1 MRKASYWLA
10 AMVGLTLILSA
21 CSSEEDINPDNRNLK
36 HITFTAG
43 QAVTRTIIDS
53 QDATQINWQA
63 GETISILDG
72 TSTTR
77 CFKLTSEAGKP
88 EGVFDGMAQEKDI
101 YTAVYPQKEGLV
113 LDGNSVKGAWLDP
126 VQTATVGTFDPKANL
141 MMARTSSVEDRN
153 LQFHNMTAF
162 VKVTPQMD
170 CEQITIVSADST
182 VALAGTMTMTL
193 DENGNASATITGDFS
208 HQVSLTGDIKKGQ
221 TYYIAIAPAALNGG
235 IRMGITTTDGKHYC
249 KDASKLESFT
259 ANKVL
264 NLGSISTDKMKWLP
278 YVTFSAKEA
287 QEVKLDDSN
296 HHVINSM
303 DYSTDYGKHWSNFST
318 DQFYAFGK
326 TTRLMLRGNNPNGT
340 AIENKDNYK
349 IANYAYFS
357 FKNHVEVACSGD
369 IRTLVKKKEYAS
381 ADSKEARYYGL
392 FHNCQTLTSAPELPA
407 TELANDC
414 YGYMFHSCVLLKK
427 APQLPAEQ
435 LAVRCYSYMFAHCM
449 SLEEA
454 PTLSAKSLVD
464 HCYEYMFG
472 ACYSLTAVTMLATNV
487 AADHCLT
494 GWLKDTNKGGTVTI
508 ASGMGSETKL
518 TNEITQYGWAYK
530 EQQ

>member
-43 QAVTRTIIDS
+43 QSQTRTIIDGT
-53 QDATQINWQA
+53 DATQINWQA

-72 TSTTR
+72 TNTARS
-77 CFKLTSEAGKP
+77 FKLTSGAGEP
-88 EGVFDGMAQEKDI
+88 EGTFDGMAQDAGS
-101 YTAVYPQKEGLV
+101 YTAVYPCQESGLK
-113 LDGNSVKGAWLDP
+113 LNGNSVEGAWLNS
-126 VQTATVGTFDPKANL
+126 VQTATAGTFDPKANL
-141 MMARTSSVEDRN
+141 MMARTKGDDKI

-193 DENGNASATITGDFS
+193 DENGKPSTTVTDNAS
-208 HQVSLTGDIKKGQ
+208 HQVSLTGNIEAGK
-221 TYYIAIAPAALNGG
+221 TYYIAIAPAALKDG
-235 IRMGITTTDGKHYC
+235 IRMGITTKEGKHYC
-249 KDASKLESFT
+249 KDASKSITFT

-287 QEVKLDDSN
+287 QEIKLDDSN
-296 HHVINSM
+296 HRVINSM

-340 AIENKDNYK
+340 AIADKDQYK
-349 IANYAYFS
+349 IAKYAYF
-357 FKNHVEVACSGD
+357 FFRNNVEVACSGD
-369 IRTLVKKKEYAS
+369 IRTLVKKEEYAS
-381 ADSKEARYYGL
+381 ADSKEVRYYSL
-392 FHNCQTLTSAPELPA
+392 FNSCTQLTSAPELPA
-407 TELANDC
+407 TELASEC
-414 YGYMFHSCVLLKK
+414 YGFMFHYCLALIK
-427 APQLPAEQ
+427 APQLPATK
-435 LAVRCYSYMFAHCM
+435 LAVNCYTHMFAYCP

-454 PTLSAKSLVD
+454 PILKAQKLEVN
-464 HCYEYMFG
+464 CYERMFDY
-472 ACYSLTAVTMLATNV
+472 CQNLHAVTMLATDVSAKN
-487 AADHCLT
+487 CLT
-494 GWLKDTNKGGTVTI
+494 GWLQDTNGGTVTI
-508 ASGMGSETKL
+508 ASGMSSNESL
-518 TNEITQYGWAYK
+518 TNEITNYGWLYE

>member
-43 QAVTRTIIDS
+43 QAVTRTIIDGT
-53 QDATQINWQA
+53 DAKQINWQA

-72 TSTTR
+72 TNTARS
-77 CFKLTSEAGKP
+77 FKLTSGAGEP
-88 EGVFDGMAQEKDI
+88 EGTFEGMAQKTGI
-101 YTAVYPQKEGLV
+101 YTAVYPNQEKGLV

-126 VQTATVGTFDPKANL
+126 VQTATAGTFDPKANL
-141 MMARTSSVEDRN
+141 MMARTKSGDKI

-296 HHVINSM
+296 HRVINSM

-340 AIENKDNYK
+340 AIADKDQYK
-349 IANYAYFS
+349 IAKYAYFS
-357 FKNHVEVACSGD
+357 FKNNVEVACSGD
-369 IRTLVKKKEYAS
+369 IRTLVKKEEYAS
-381 ADSKEARYYGL
+381 ADSKEVRYYSL
-392 FHNCQTLTSAPELPA
+392 FNSCTQLTSAPELPA
-407 TELANDC
+407 TELASEC
-414 YGYMFHSCVLLKK
+414 YGFMFHYCLALTK
-427 APQLPAEQ
+427 APKLPATE
-435 LAVRCYSYMFAHCM
+435 LAVNCYTHMFAYCP

-454 PTLSAKSLVD
+454 PILKAQKLEMN
-464 HCYEYMFG
+464 CYERMFDY
-472 ACYSLTAVTMLATNV
+472 CQNLHAVTMLATDVSAKNCLAGWLQDTNGGILTV
-487 AADHCLT
+487 AA
-494 GWLKDTNKGGTVTI
+494 GMRSNETI
-508 ASGMGSETKL
+508 MKNIPSNWEPV
-518 TNEITQYGWAYK
+518 
-530 EQQ
+530 EQ